1 MDDFR
6 IIRNNVRNYF
16 NLEYTTH
23 KQNAIQ
29 HFRERKKIK
38 NNVHL
43 EILVLVIQRKK
54 ERVNASF

>member
-1 MDDFR
+1 MDFR

-29 HFRERKKIK
+29 HFKEREKKIK

-43 EILVLVIQRKK
+43 EILVLVIQQNKK
-54 ERVNASF
+54 K

>member
-16 NLEYTTH
+16 NLEYTTD

-29 HFRERKKIK
+29 HFREKK
-38 NNVHL
+38 NYEQCAFGNFGTCHL
-43 EILVLVIQRKK
+43 TKKK
-54 ERVNASF
+54 E

>member
-23 KQNAIQ
+23 KQNAIK
-29 HFRERKKIK
+29 HFREKK
-38 NNVHL
+38 N
-43 EILVLVIQRKK
+43 
-54 ERVNASF
+54 